1 MNGWIA
7 WMAKNHV
14 AANLLMM
21 IFVVGGLIMGFQV
34 KQEVFPEIELDWI
47 STTVVYPGAS
57 PDEVEEGIILQVEE
71 AIASVD
77 GIDEIKSTAAEG
89 AGTVN
94 AKVRSG
100 EDVDLVLQDIKNE
113 VDRISTFP
121 GEAEKPIV
129 AKLVTRREV
138 ISVVIYGDASERSL
152 REQAEMV
159 RDELLDM
166 PEVTQAELSGVRPY
180 QITIEIGEDTLRR
193 YNLTLNEVARII
205 RLSSL
210 DLPAGSLKTESGEIL
225 VRTKEKRY
233 TEQGYGEIPIVV
245 DQDGS
250 EVLLRDLATIRD
262 GFEDTDHYGRFDGMP
277 AAMVKVF
284 RVGSQKPTVISDLVY
299 NYVRDKADSMP
310 ASIKIS
316 TWYDTSEIF
325 KSRMNLLIKNAF
337 LGLIMVFLVL
347 SLFLQMRLALWVML
361 GIPISF
367 FGALL
372 LMPAADVSINMI
384 SLFAFIMALGIVVD
398 DAIVVGENV
407 FDHRQQ
413 GKPYLQAAIDGAREV
428 AVPVTF
434 SILTSV
440 AAFTPLIYI
449 SGTMGK
455 FIRVIPLVVIAIL
468 VISLI
473 ESLFVLP
480 AHLSLGGS
488 RDREDCGADEHGK
501 KNFFCRLK
509 ERFTVFL
516 DWFINIHYRD
526 FLDLCIRYRYV
537 TVSVAVVLLFLA
549 VGIVKGGI
557 VKFRFMPLVEGD
569 RITVNIQMPRGALVE
584 ETGEVQAYLV
594 EKARETVAH
603 FDEIE
608 PSERSVMRHIYSVV
622 GGTVARGGPAGGSA
636 SSASHLASIVMLLTP
651 SEKREVTSSEISR
664 RWRQL
669 SGEIPGVDLL
679 SFESNL
685 VHMGANIDVSF
696 EHEDYAILETASD
709 RLKEVLADYPGVEDI
724 GDNYPTGKKELK
736 MTLTSQARTLGVT
749 QEDLAR
755 QVRGAF
761 YGAEAL
767 RLQRG
772 RNEVK
777 VMVRYPEEDRRSL
790 EDLENMRIRTPVGGE
805 IPLRQAATLEA
816 GRGYSVINRTDRKRV
831 INVTASVDN
840 KVANAEEILG
850 ALRAGILTELTADY
864 PGLSYDLEG
873 EAKERRDSMQSMGRG
888 FLLALFVM
896 YALMAVP
903 FKSYSQPLLIMT
915 AIPFGVVGAVLGHL
929 LIGYDLSILSLFG
942 IVALSGVVVNDSLLM
957 IDRINQSRKNGEEVH
972 ESILKAGQRRF
983 RPILLTSLTTFF
995 GLAPMILETSTQARF
1010 LIPMAISLAF
1020 GILFATAI
1028 TLLLIPTI
1036 YYVLEDF
1043 RNMLSLK
1050 PVHRR
1055 HK

>member
-1 MNGWIA
+1 MNGWID
-7 WMAKNHV
+7 WMARNHV

-21 IFVVGGLIMGFQV
+21 IFIVGGLIIGLQV
-34 KQEVFPEIELDWI
+34 KQEVFPEVELDMI
-47 STTVVYPGAS
+47 SITVIYPGAS
-57 PDEVEEGIILQVEE
+57 PDEVETGIILQIEE
-71 AIASVD
+71 AISSID
-77 GIDEIKSTAAEG
+77 GIDQLKSVAAEG

-94 AKVRSG
+94 AEIRTG
-100 EDVDLVLQDIKNE
+100 ENADLILQDIKNE
-113 VDRISTFP
+113 VDRIATFP
-121 GEAEKPIV
+121 EEAEKPIV

-138 ISVVIYGDASERSL
+138 ISVVIYGEASERSL
-152 REQAEMV
+152 REQAELV
-159 RDELLDM
+159 RDDLLAM
-166 PEVTQAELSGVRPY
+166 PEITQAELSGVRPY
-180 QITIEIGEDTLRR
+180 EISIEISESNLRR
-193 YNLTLNEVARII
+193 YNLTLTRVARII
-205 RLSSL
+205 RQTSL

-245 DQDGS
+245 DKDGT
-250 EVLLRDLATIRD
+250 EVLLGDIATIRD
-262 GFEDTDHYGRFDGMP
+262 GFEETDQYGRFDGMP
-277 AAMVKVF
+277 AAMVKVY
-284 RVGSQKPTVISDLVY
+284 RVGDQKPTLISDLVY
-299 NYVRDKADSMP
+299 EYVRDKAETMP
-310 ASIKIS
+310 ASTRIS

-325 KSRMNLLIKNAF
+325 QSRMNLLIKNAF

-367 FGALL
+367 LGALL
-372 LMPAADVSINMI
+372 LMPATGVSINMI

-398 DAIVVGENV
+398 DAIVVGENI
-407 FDHRQQ
+407 FEHRQQ
-413 GKPYLQAAIDGAREV
+413 GKPYIRAAIDGAREV

-440 AAFTPLIYI
+440 AAFIPLIYV

-455 FIRVIPLVVIAIL
+455 FIKAIPLVVITIL
-468 VISLI
+468 LISLI
-473 ESLFVLP
+473 ESLFILP
-480 AHLSLGGS
+480 AHLSLGGTK
-488 RDREDCGADEHGK
+488 GK
-501 KNFFCRLK
+501 EECEAEERQKNNILCRLRQ
-509 ERFTVFL
+509 RFAVFL
-516 DWFINIHYRD
+516 DWLINVHYRD

-549 VGIVKGGI
+549 IGVVKGGI
-557 VKFRFMPLVEGD
+557 IKFRFMPLVEGD
-569 RITVNIQMPRGALVE
+569 RITVNIEMPRGALVE
-584 ETGEVQAYLV
+584 ETGEIQQYLV
-594 EKARETVAH
+594 EKGREAVAH
-603 FDEIE
+603 FDKID
-608 PSERSVMRHIYSVV
+608 PGSESVMRHIYSVV
-622 GGTVARGGPAGGSA
+622 GGTVARGGPAGGSS
-636 SSASHLASIVMLLTP
+636 SSAPHLASIVMLLTP
-651 SEKREVTSSEISR
+651 SEKRAVMSSEISR

-669 SGEIPGVDLL
+669 AGEIAGVDLL

-685 VHMGANIDVSF
+685 VQMGANIDVSF
-696 EHEDYAILETASD
+696 EHDDYGILETVSD
-709 RLKEVLADYPGVEDI
+709 RLKEVLAEYPGVEDI
-724 GDNYPTGKKELK
+724 GDNYPAGKKEMK
-736 MTLTSQARTLGVT
+736 MSLTPEARTLGVT

-761 YGAEAL
+761 FGAEAL

-790 EDLENMRIRTPVGGE
+790 EDLVNMRIRTPNGGE
-805 IPLRQAATLEA
+805 IPLRQAANLEA

-840 KVANAEEILG
+840 NVANAEEILA
-850 ALRAGILTELTADY
+850 ALDTSILAELSADY

-896 YALMAVP
+896 YALMAIP

-972 ESILKAGQRRF
+972 EAILKAGQRRF

-995 GLAPMILETSTQARF
+995 GLAPMILETSTQAQF

-1020 GILFATAI
+1020 GILFATGI

-1043 RNMLSLK
+1043 RNLFSLK